1 MTILSAS
8 FLDQFML
15 GVKHSFITVY
25 GDMVLNY
32 ISTPQLIN
40 FLVIGPFF
48 PLSNTKIANVSISLH
63 AS

>member
-32 ISTPQLIN
+32 MPTPQLIS
-40 FLVIGPFF
+40 FPVIGSFF
-48 PLSNTKIANVSISLH
+48 HFLIQKLQL
-63 AS
+63 